1 VTLSAQVVEPALL
14 IRGIG
19 EVHDLG
25 MHGWIVLVAQP
36 RFSIASISEML
47 GDRFLETGHQ
57 HRPRA
62 ITALRLH
69 LRQGGITRVRTR
81 SATSET

>member
-1 VTLSAQVVEPALL
+1 
-14 IRGIG
+14 
-19 EVHDLG
+19 

-47 GDRFLETGHQ
+47 GDRFLATGHQ

-69 LRQGGITRVRTR
+69 LRQGGIRPR
-81 SATSET
+81 SDKIGNIRDLDVGGGDQLAG